1 VFGMAETNI
10 HWHNSKIH
18 AKDLMYG
25 WFRRSHIT
33 YKYYRDF
40 PGSSKHQVGGVLQ
53 LAIGDI
59 TCRIKE
65 SGGDTSGQGRWT
77 WQSFQGKAQQTLRI
91 ITAYRPVMNR
101 VNVGSVW
108 HQQQYYADTND
119 LQGSPHERW
128 LQDLKTALQM
138 WLGQGESIVLMADFN
153 DDIRSGSTVQT
164 LKQLGLVDHLVTHYT
179 NTVPTFARGSSTI
192 DTILMSHEILVEQ
205 CGYSRSPSDH
215 LCVWADI
222 KTQQLFD
229 QILQP
234 TPPKIRRLQCG
245 DPRTVKRYNQV
256 LWNSI
261 QQHQLQEEC
270 DLLLEDSSLRITQ
283 QQRKWEQLDKKL
295 LKMRLDA
302 ERQCRKLKMGKVQWS
317 PEFAQHKITLKFWC
331 LTQRAKQGNSID
343 RKFFRRIA
351 RAANLPELV
360 HEDVEQVQEHIRLQL
375 EMIRQYKKKHV
386 RKRETFLEGLAKA
399 LADDESSNS
408 NDKEMNRMKYI
419 RLLLQREQQRQSA
432 QIIRHAVAANN
443 NYQQLDHVVFNND
456 DGEQVTTY
464 DKDIMERQLITT
476 SHMGGKIR

>member
-1 VFGMAETNI
+1 MTTQGSLVNVAVARQRPERTVCVGGVGRMEPKEEGVVRIGFNNINGLSLAQNDTKNSEIHGFLKEGEFDVFGMAETNI
-10 HWHNSKIH
+10 HWHNSKTH

-77 WQSFQGKAQQTLRI
+77 WQTFQGKAQRILRI

-128 LQDLKTALQM
+128 LQDLKIALQT
-138 WLGQGESIVLMADFN
+138 WLGQGESIILMADFN

-164 LKQLGLVDHLVTHYT
+164 LKQLGLVDHLVTRYT

-192 DTILMSHEILVEQ
+192 DTILMSHEISVEQ

-215 LCVWADI
+215 LCVWVDI

-245 DPRTVKRYNQV
+245 DPRTVKRYNQA
-256 LWNSI
+256 LWKSI

-270 DLLLEDSSLRITQ
+270 DLLLQ
-283 QQRKWEQLDKKL
+283 
-295 LKMRLDA
+295 
-302 ERQCRKLKMGKVQWS
+302 
-317 PEFAQHKITLKFWC
+317 
-331 LTQRAKQGNSID
+331 
-343 RKFFRRIA
+343 
-351 RAANLPELV
+351 NL
-360 HEDVEQVQEHIRLQL
+360 HNTR
-375 EMIRQYKKKHV
+375 
-386 RKRETFLEGLAKA
+386 
-399 LADDESSNS
+399 
-408 NDKEMNRMKYI
+408 
-419 RLLLQREQQRQSA
+419 
-432 QIIRHAVAANN
+432 
-443 NYQQLDHVVFNND
+443 
-456 DGEQVTTY
+456 
-464 DKDIMERQLITT
+464 
-476 SHMGGKIR
+476 